1 MSDKYT
7 TARLAKGQDH
17 FEILVKPQE
26 ALDYKLGKQVPIS
39 QVLLIEEV
47 YSDSSKGT
55 RASEEKLQKYF
66 GTTDPARVAE
76 EVMKSGELQLTTE
89 QRRQLVEDKRRQI
102 ISIISR
108 NAIDPRTGTPHP
120 PLRIEQAMGE
130 IRLSIDPYK
139 SAEEQ
144 SKMVIEELRPI
155 LPLKIE
161 QMRIAV
167 KVFPEH
173 AARAYNAFKS
183 FGNVSREEWQ
193 SDGSLV
199 AVVEMPAGMYGSFI
213 EKVGKL
219 TQGTIQSKVLT

>member
-1 MSDKYT
+1 M
-7 TARLAKGQDH
+7 GQ
-17 FEILVKPQE
+17 
-26 ALDYKLGKQVPIS
+26 
-39 QVLLIEEV
+39 
-47 YSDSSKGT
+47 
-55 RASEEKLQKYF
+55 
-66 GTTDPARVAE
+66 
-76 EVMKSGELQLTTE
+76 
-89 QRRQLVEDKRRQI
+89 
-102 ISIISR
+102 
-108 NAIDPRTGTPHP
+108 
-120 PLRIEQAMGE
+120 